1 MQGADPVSPGAS
13 LPQGRPSGV
22 FRSTRRARLACRFFQ
37 TPRQGRACARRR
49 AGRPGPPGFRS
60 LGRWSGRELTWV
72 PTVCLP
78 PSRGERPG
86 RSPEGDGGTASPEC
100 GPEAGATRRGRGLLG
115 PARPSCRR
123 PPAPASVTDEGGLRG
138 LRAPTG
144 MLCGGRALPSHSRG
158 VCYFPQQGR
167 PEGSAGRVL
176 CRTWRRRGG
185 AKSLASAPRVESACT
200 FDIEKSF
207 KKKQPFSDMRNKP
220 GPLNLSWFVD
230 LLLVIFMPFLVF
242 SLGNITG

>member
-1 MQGADPVSPGAS
+1 MFPLCIGRTPHPPNQMSHVICPFRFPPGAGAGGGGGSGEMQGADPVSPGAS

-123 PPAPASVTDEGGLRG
+123 PPAPASVTDEGWLRG

-158 VCYFPQQGR
+158 VCLLPPAGKTRGKRWPRFVPNSAA
-167 PEGSAGRVL
+167 EGWREVPGQ
-176 CRTWRRRGG
+176 RTAR
-185 AKSLASAPRVESACT
+185 
-200 FDIEKSF
+200 
-207 KKKQPFSDMRNKP
+207 
-220 GPLNLSWFVD
+220 
-230 LLLVIFMPFLVF
+230 
-242 SLGNITG
+242 